1 MALSSSNGF
10 VDSTARSIQVFG
22 PAVSTDVVEARAF
35 SLPDLIFCEFIIPLD
50 YWNLDEG
57 GTAFTNLID
66 AGLETIG
73 LAVAHHQ
80 VQDARFEQEIRQS
93 GLILNFIVF
102 TVAVPSGSPFGGDLT
117 GEYRVNV
124 DWMTDRGL
132 RAGLVFDPLDAL
144 AASLA
149 NQTAFTPPT
158 GPGGTVTTTTTTPP
172 GGMPHL

>member
-1 MALSSSNGF
+1 VALSSGNGF
-10 VDSTARSIQVFG
+10 VDSTARSVQVFG
-22 PAVSTDVVEARAF
+22 PAVSTDVVEARSF

-73 LAVAHHQ
+73 LAIAQHHAI
-80 VQDARFEQEIRQS
+80 DARFEQEIRQS
-93 GLILNFIVF
+93 GLILNFLVF
-102 TVAVPSGSPFGGDLT
+102 TVSVPSGSPFGGQLT
-117 GEYRVNV
+117 GELRVNV

-144 AASLA
+144 AAALA
-149 NQTAFTPPT
+149 NQTAFTPPSGSGVAPVST
-158 GPGGTVTTTTTTPP
+158 PTTPP
-172 GGMPHL
+172 GTLPHL